1 MTTQPDPE
9 LMAWRDPKAS
19 DQRSAL
25 TPQEAATSWAWDC
38 EEILN
43 DAIQGGAWEGEVS
56 LYVVEHDGE
65 KLLGEVIEYKVPY
78 ETHRMFGVPKPPQQA

>member
-1 MTTQPDPE
+1 MSTQPNPE
-9 LMAWRDPKAS
+9 LMEWQDPKAS

-43 DAIQGGAWEGEVS
+43 DAIRGGD
-56 LYVVEHDGE
+56 VVEHDGE

-78 ETHRMFGVPKPPQQA
+78 ETHRMFGVPKPLQQA